1 MTTQELYLDPKEATK
16 QTGGQ
21 QIEAGVKTI
30 LLHVQSD
37 KSLDV
42 RVETALALA
51 RACEA
56 HLSCVHITPIEA
68 YVAFDSFGGVFVM
81 NDVIKAI
88 DEEAV
93 NIRKSLQEKLR
104 GEDVSWD
111 YVETTANIASSLVSR
126 AALTDLVVTGRDPH
140 RTDFAGPTI
149 GLLGELLHRSRTP
162 LFIPADDGAPVDPTG
177 TALIAWDGSYEAAN
191 AVRAA
196 VGLLKIASQVR
207 VLQIHEKDDEA
218 FPGTK
223 LLEYLSRHGIHAELF
238 TESAASQE
246 FVSDALVAHARA
258 VGAAYIVM
266 GGYNHSRVGEFVFGG
281 VTRSLLKASP
291 VPLLIAH

>member
-1 MTTQELYLDPKEATK
+1 M
-16 QTGGQ
+16 
-21 QIEAGVKTI
+21 
-30 LLHVQSD
+30 
-37 KSLDV
+37 
-42 RVETALALA
+42 
-51 RACEA
+51 
-56 HLSCVHITPIEA
+56 HITPIEA

-81 NDVIKAI
+81 NDVIKAV

-104 GEDVSWD
+104 GEDVTWD
-111 YVETTANIASSLVSR
+111 YVETTANIANSLVSR

-258 VGAAYIVM
+258 IGAAYIVM

>member
-1 MTTQELYLDPKEATK
+1 MTTQIYLEPEQATK
-16 QTGGQ
+16 AAGGQ
-21 QIEAGVKTI
+21 RVKAGVKTI
-30 LLHVQSD
+30 LLHVQND
-37 KSLDV
+37 KSLDS
-42 RVETALALA
+42 RVQTALALA

-56 HLSCVHITPIEA
+56 HLSCVHITPIES

-81 NDVIKAI
+81 NDVIAAV

-93 NIRKSLQEKLR
+93 RIRKSLHEKLR
-104 GEDVSWD
+104 NEDVSWD
-111 YVETTANIASSLVSR
+111 YVETTANIASQIVSR
-126 AALTDLVVTGRDPH
+126 AALTDLVVTGREPH

-149 GLLGELLHRSRTP
+149 GLLGELLHRARTP
-162 LFIPADDGAPVDPTG
+162 LFIPADDGTPPDPAG

-191 AVRAA
+191 AVRSA
-196 VGLLKIASQVR
+196 VGLLKVASQVR
-207 VLQIHEKDDEA
+207 ILQIREKAEEA

-223 LLEYLSRHGIHAELF
+223 LLEYLSRHDIHAELF
-238 TESAASQE
+238 TEEASSKE

-258 VGAAYIVM
+258 IGAAYLVM

-281 VTRSLLKASP
+281 VTRSLLKSSP

>member
-1 MTTQELYLDPKEATK
+1 MTTQELYLDPKEAIK

-81 NDVIKAI
+81 NDVIKAV

-246 FVSDALVAHARA
+246 FVSDAIVAHARA
-258 VGAAYIVM
+258 IGAAYIVM

-291 VPLLIAH
+291 VPVLIAH

>member
-1 MTTQELYLDPKEATK
+1 
-16 QTGGQ
+16 
-21 QIEAGVKTI
+21 
-30 LLHVQSD
+30 
-37 KSLDV
+37 
-42 RVETALALA
+42 
-51 RACEA
+51 
-56 HLSCVHITPIEA
+56 
-68 YVAFDSFGGVFVM
+68 
-81 NDVIKAI
+81 
-88 DEEAV
+88 
-93 NIRKSLQEKLR
+93 
-104 GEDVSWD
+104 
-111 YVETTANIASSLVSR
+111 
-126 AALTDLVVTGRDPH
+126 VTGREPH

-207 VLQIHEKDDEA
+207 VLQIHEKEDEA

-238 TESAASQE
+238 TESAASKE

-258 VGAAYIVM
+258 IGAAYLVM

-281 VTRSLLKASP
+281 VTRSLLKSSP

>member
-1 MTTQELYLDPKEATK
+1 MTTQELHLEHPPMTATNS
-16 QTGGQ
+16 GQ
-21 QIEAGVKTI
+21 RVEAGVKTI
-30 LLHVQSD
+30 LLHIQND
-37 KSLDV
+37 KSLDA

-56 HLSCVHITPIEA
+56 HVSCVHVTPIEA

-81 NDVIKAI
+81 NDVIKAV
-88 DEEAV
+88 DEEAA
-93 NIRKSLQEKLR
+93 NIRKRLQEKLR
-104 GEDVSWD
+104 DEDVTWD

-140 RTDFAGPTI
+140 RSDFAGPTI

-162 LFIPADDGAPVDPTG
+162 LFIPADDGAPVEPAG

-191 AVRAA
+191 AVRAG
-196 VGLLKIASQVR
+196 VGLLKVASQVR